1 MFKFKWAIFGV
12 AITNLLAVMLV
23 IIFALPNITPNH
35 IDYNM
40 LVDSVGSP
48 WISVLPFSLVTIFFC
63 LFSLLSKDEK
73 KDEKS
78 LSSYKLRDKTIA
90 IINILFMFCSW
101 LMIDVA
107 NSGTTIGEFA
117 NFSIMLLIT
126 IPVSLIVASFSAYL
140 PFINQKKSIVC
151 FPWVQKYNQIY
162 EKTTEFSVLVGFT
175 CGLLIMLGG
184 IISLFVNIEWLGLV
198 IMGAVILLGYIT
210 IVTTSYI
217 IYLRDIPHNE
227 RNITP
232 LNIQTKL
239 DEANQKL
246 ETIDAIIDTH
256 QDLQQEVSEKLT
268 NTAVK
273 AEDTTVNNI
282 VTDDILEP
290 TTLENVQDTS
300 DYIVEKKAE
309 EKEKKE
315 EEKQKASKEEEK

>member
-12 AITNLLAVMLV
+12 AIANLLAVMLV
-23 IIFALPNITPNH
+23 VIFALPSIAPNH

-48 WISVLPFSLVTIFFC
+48 WLSVLPFCLVTIFFC
-63 LFSLLSKDEK
+63 MFSLFSKDEK

-78 LSSYKLRDKTIA
+78 LSNYNIKDKTIA
-90 IINILFMFCSW
+90 VINILFMFCSW

-107 NSGTTIGEFA
+107 NSGTIIGEHA

-126 IPVSLIVASFSAYL
+126 MLISLIVASFSAYL
-140 PFINQKKSIVC
+140 PFINQKRC

-162 EKTTEFSVLVGFT
+162 KKTMEFSVLVGFI

-184 IISLFVNIEWLGLV
+184 IISLFVNIEWLGYV

-210 IVTTSYI
+210 IITTSYV
-217 IYLRDIPHNE
+217 IYLKDVPHDE

-232 LNIQTKL
+232 QNVQTKL

-256 QDLQQEVSEKLT
+256 QDLQQEVSEKIANSVAKT
-268 NTAVK
+268 
-273 AEDTTVNNI
+273 EDTTVNNI
-282 VTDDILEP
+282 VTDNILEQ

-309 EKEKKE
+309 EKIKKE